1 MDNKIFTV
9 AIIGVGARG
18 ANSYGRNMMKCPD
31 KFRIVSLC
39 DVNEKRLSLYGQEF
53 GVDESERFVH
63 ETDFFTKKRA
73 DLLVIATQDQ
83 DHVRQCIKA
92 FELGYDVLL
101 EKPITDKWEEC
112 ERLLSAQKAYNRK
125 ALVCHVLRYAP
136 AFVQA
141 AQLIKD
147 GAIGQLIAIN
157 ALERVRYSHQA
168 HSFVRGNWRNS
179 QETTPMILQKCCHDL
194 DLLQYYANSKCVS
207 VSSIGEL
214 SYFTPDNAPVNS
226 AARCV
231 DCQLQNSCP
240 YSAVRIYVERW
251 KKAGSPADQWPH
263 NTLVTAPTT
272 EEKLMD
278 VLSKGPYGRCVYRC
292 DNNVVDHQLVNMTF
306 ENGVKASLTM
316 TAFTADEGRRITFF
330 GTLGEIVLEQ
340 QENAITLH
348 KFGEEKKV
356 LPIKTYQD
364 GGYGHGGG
372 DYFIIED
379 CYRMLSSGTQSET
392 SLETSVES
400 HLIGIAAEQSRL
412 QGGKLVALHK
422 SI

>member
-1 MDNKIFTV
+1 MNNKIFTV
-9 AIIGVGARG
+9 AILGVGARG
-18 ANSYGRNMMKCPD
+18 ANSYGRNMMKRPD

-39 DVNEKRLSLYGQEF
+39 DVNEKRLSLYGEEF
-53 GVDESERFVH
+53 GVANEERFID
-63 ETDFFTKKRA
+63 ETKFFAKKRA

-101 EKPITDKWEEC
+101 EKPITDKKEEC
-112 ERLLSAQKAYNRK
+112 ERLLAAQQKYGRK

-141 AQLIKD
+141 AQLIDD
-147 GAIGQLIAIN
+147 GAIGRLVAIN

-179 QETTPMILQKCCHDL
+179 EETTPMILAKCCHDL
-194 DLLQYYANSKCVS
+194 DLLQYYAKSKCIS
-207 VSSIGEL
+207 VSSIGDL
-214 SYFTPDNAPVNS
+214 TYFTPENAPSDS
-226 AARCV
+226 AERCV
-231 DCQLQNSCP
+231 DCKLQNTCP

-263 NTLVTAPTT
+263 NTLVSAPTT
-272 EEKLMD
+272 EEKLLG
-278 VLSKGPYGRCVYRC
+278 VLKEGQYGRCVYRC

-306 ENGVKASLTM
+306 ANGVKAALTM

-379 CYRMLSSGTQSET
+379 CYRMLCGNAHSET
-392 SLETSVES
+392 ALESSVES

-412 QGGKLVALHK
+412 NGGKLITIHE
-422 SI
+422 S

>member
-1 MDNKIFTV
+1 MKNKIFTV

-18 ANSYGRNMMKCPD
+18 GNAYGRNMMKCPD
-31 KFRIVSLC
+31 KFQIVSLC
-39 DVNEKRLSLYGQEF
+39 DCQEKRLSIYGEEF
-53 GVDESERFVH
+53 NVPQSERFLK
-63 ETDFFTKKRA
+63 EDDFFMKKRA

-101 EKPITDKWEEC
+101 EKPITDKREEC
-112 ERLLSAQKAYNRK
+112 EKLLEVQKKYNRK

-141 AQLIKD
+141 AQLIND
-147 GAIGQLIAIN
+147 GEIGKLIAIN

-168 HSFVRGNWRNS
+168 HSFVRGHWRNS
-179 QETTPMILQKCCHDL
+179 EETTPMILQKCCHDL
-194 DLLQYYANSKCVS
+194 DLLQYYAKSKCVS
-207 VSSIGEL
+207 VSSVGEL
-214 SYFTPDNAPVNS
+214 TYFKPENAPTNS
-226 AARCV
+226 ATRCV
-231 DCQLQNSCP
+231 NCQLQNSCP
-240 YSAVRIYVERW
+240 YSAVRIYIDRW

-272 EEKLMD
+272 EEKLLD
-278 VLSKGPYGRCVYRC
+278 VLREGQYGRCVYHC

-330 GTLGEIVLEQ
+330 GTMGEIVLEQ
-340 QENAITLH
+340 QENTITLH
-348 KFGEEKKV
+348 KFGEEKNV
-356 LPIKTYQD
+356 LPIRVIRD

-372 DYFIIED
+372 DYFILED
-379 CYRMLSSGTQSET
+379 CYNMLIGKSESAT
-392 SLETSVES
+392 SLESSIES
-400 HLIGIAAEQSRL
+400 HLMGIAAEESRL
-412 QGGKLVALHK
+412 KGGELVSIHK
-422 SI
+422 